1 MLKGT
6 LQAVGGSA
14 AGEWRGGAGLS
25 ASAGAEQGFSLIE
38 LLVVCLVIAVLCAI
52 AIPQFL
58 SQGDKARDAS
68 AKELVHHAQVAAE
81 AIATDNDGSYEDVTR
96 EEIRKVEPN
105 IPVEKTEGNAYISA
119 ARSGRG
125 EYTITATAT
134 DGDELTLTRSPSG
147 AITRTC
153 RSPISKK
160 GCAEGETGNW

>member
-1 MLKGT
+1 MSKASP
-6 LQAVGGSA
+6 QAVGGST
-14 AGEWRGGAGLS
+14 AGESHDGELVGSPR
-25 ASAGAEQGFSLIE
+25 AEHGFSLIE

-58 SQGDKARDAS
+58 SQSDKARDAS
-68 AKELVHHAQVAAE
+68 AKELVHHAEVAAE
-81 AIATDNDGSYEDVTR
+81 AIATDHDGSYENVTR

-119 ARSGRG
+119 ARSARG
-125 EYTITATAT
+125 EYAITATAT
-134 DGDELTLTRSPSG
+134 DGDELTLSRSPSG